1 MKQIRT
7 LIHVIKHSL
16 FPIDDYYIKVRKQ
29 TPFSFSLKYLISL
42 VLLSSIAL
50 TLLYPLHFLPMYQP
64 SKLKSQIISTL
75 KQLPEDF
82 VLNIN
87 DFGVMTTNQSR
98 PIIIFNQN
106 QKAPERLL
114 VIDPQATEKMAQDYN
129 TRFLLMRRKAVIK
142 SFDGLITFEYRKQRP
157 VTFDSR
163 TIGNITSFLEELFSF
178 YWVFFALFML
188 FFLIVIPAIFVISK
202 IFYVAIA
209 SLIVFIIVK
218 LFVLKRL
225 SYKKT
230 LQIGMHASTAPILL
244 EISSMLFHISIPIK
258 IWFFILTLIFITAA
272 VYEAYIE
279 EAKPKS
285 H

>member
-1 MKQIRT
+1 
-7 LIHVIKHSL
+7 
-16 FPIDDYYIKVRKQ
+16 
-29 TPFSFSLKYLISL
+29 
-42 VLLSSIAL
+42 
-50 TLLYPLHFLPMYQP
+50 
-64 SKLKSQIISTL
+64 
-75 KQLPEDF
+75 
-82 VLNIN
+82 
-87 DFGVMTTNQSR
+87 
-98 PIIIFNQN
+98 
-106 QKAPERLL
+106 
-114 VIDPQATEKMAQDYN
+114 
-129 TRFLLMRRKAVIK
+129 
-142 SFDGLITFEYRKQRP
+142 
-157 VTFDSR
+157 
-163 TIGNITSFLEELFSF
+163 
-178 YWVFFALFML
+178 ML